1 MAGSP
6 CPPETMREVMDRM
19 YMKEITI
26 CYGLTETSPVF
37 TQTSADDDI
46 VHKCETVGLKHP
58 PVSVRVIDPKTATSA
73 VRTSRRAVL
82 QGL

>member
-1 MAGSP
+1 MSS
-6 CPPETMREVMDRM
+6 ETMREVMDRM

-37 TQTSADDDI
+37 YADVADDDI

-58 PVSVRVIDPKTATSA
+58 PVSVRVIDGRRPYLRSERAG
-73 VRTSRRAVL
+73 RAVL
-82 QGL
+82 QGITL